1 MTSSK
6 MVAFF
11 LVFTIMFIVIPMLKR
26 IRRRINTKRRQEAK
40 KLEKQ
45 SQGDSLHE

>member
-6 MVAFF
+6 MIAFF
-11 LVFTIMFIVIPMLKR
+11 LVFTIMFIVIPMFKR
-26 IRRRINTKRRQEAK
+26 IRRHINTKRLEAK

>member
-1 MTSSK
+1 MK
-6 MVAFF
+6 NNPIILLF
-11 LVFTIMFIVIPMLKR
+11 LSFIFMFIVIPMFKR
-26 IRRRINTKRRQEAK
+26 IRRHINTKRLEAK